1 MLRALFGEPPYDW
14 GGPLR
19 NTIDAMERFAL
30 LMQEQGEGESVEA
43 AHNRKYQIWTE
54 GLLRSLD
61 ELESSRYAAQRFAR
75 LLGDIASFDQM
86 TDEDRLNYYN
96 HVYFDKNA
104 YIRLFSVLDKL
115 GTLMNEYLRLD
126 TENRMENHFSF
137 FTVMRN
143 MHQNGLCRELSD
155 RLEELYE
162 PRREA
167 MGRLRKRRN
176 MEIHQMNAELQD
188 DLLQVLN
195 VRREQPHLE
204 NIGENMDDLSAGWEL
219 VYLVLTA
226 VFNHMCKQAKKRPHH
241 A

>member
-14 GGPLR
+14 GGPVR

-30 LMQEQGEGESVEA
+30 LMQEQGEGDTVEA
-43 AHNRKYQIWTE
+43 ARIRKYQIWTE

-61 ELESSRYAAQRFAR
+61 ELESSRYAALRFAG
-75 LLGDIASFDQM
+75 LLNNIASFEEM
-86 TDEDRLNYYN
+86 SDEDRLNYYN
-96 HVYFDKNA
+96 HIYFDKNA

-115 GTLMNEYLRLD
+115 GTLMNEYLVLD

-137 FTVMRN
+137 FTVLRN
-143 MHQNGLCRELSD
+143 MHQNGLCPELSD
-155 RLEELYE
+155 KLEALYE
-162 PRREA
+162 PRRET
-167 MGRLRKRRN
+167 MGRLRRRRN

-195 VRREQPHLE
+195 VKREQPHLE
-204 NIGENMDDLSAGWEL
+204 NISENMADLTEGWEL
-219 VYLVLTA
+219 VYLALA
-226 VFNHMCKQAKKRPHH
+226 LVFNHMCKKAKKQAHH

>member
-30 LMQEQGEGESVEA
+30 LMQEQGEGDTVEA
-43 AHNRKYQIWTE
+43 ARIRKYQIWTE

-61 ELESSRYAAQRFAR
+61 ELESSRYAAQRFAG
-75 LLGDIASFDQM
+75 LLNNIASFEEM
-86 TDEDRLNYYN
+86 SAEDRLNYYN
-96 HVYFDKNA
+96 HIYFDKNA
-104 YIRLFSVLDKL
+104 FIRLFSVLDKL
-115 GTLMNEYLRLD
+115 GTLMNEYLGLD

-137 FTVMRN
+137 FTVLRN
-143 MHQNGLCRELSD
+143 MHQNGLCTELSEKLD
-155 RLEELYE
+155 ALYE
-162 PRREA
+162 PRRET
-167 MGRLRKRRN
+167 MGRLRRRRN

-195 VRREQPHLE
+195 VKREQPHLE
-204 NIGENMDDLSAGWEL
+204 NIEENMNDLNEGWEL
-219 VYLVLTA
+219 VYLALA
-226 VFNHMCKQAKKRPHH
+226 LVFNYMCKKAKKQAHH